1 MFKKQSKNKR
11 ASKLLVSTLL
21 GGSLLLSP
29 SIMGHA
35 QTYSQKDFQ
44 QTPYLKHELRATWVA
59 SVLNI
64 DWPSKPGLSIAQQK
78 SEFINYLEGQKKM
91 GMNAVVMQIKPTAD
105 AFYPS
110 EYGLWSE
117 YLTGTQGKDPG
128 YDPLSFMVKEAHK
141 RNMEFHA
148 WFNPYRITMPLGK
161 EAALSDLD
169 KLPENHPARKHP
181 EWVVPYGQQ
190 LYFNPGIPEVQNF
203 VIEGIMEVVKNYDI
217 DAVHMD
223 DYFYPYKIT
232 GKNFPDQEA
241 YQRYGASKFNNIED
255 WRRDNV
261 NNLVKNINRSI
272 KEEKPYVKF
281 GISPFGVWRNK
292 AVDPTGSETTAG
304 QTNYDDLYADTRTW
318 INNGYVDYIAP
329 QLYWNIGLPVADY
342 AKLLDWWTKEVE
354 GKNVQLYIGQADYKI
369 NTNSNGVQN
378 WFNPEELP
386 NQLKLNRAYNNFK
399 GSMHFS
405 AKDLRS
411 NPLGIADRL
420 TEDIYKQPALVPPMP
435 WIDNEAPKK
444 PKVLQIKK
452 KLGVTKF
459 KIRENDPEEVAYYAI
474 YRFEGNQVGNIND
487 SKHLLTTVR
496 KEHNNQVY
504 VDPTSEKGETYT
516 YVVTSLDR
524 NHNESK
530 PSNPIK
536 VEEK

>member
-11 ASKLLVSTLL
+11 ASKLLVSTFL

-29 SIMGHA
+29 SVMGHA
-35 QTYSQKDFQ
+35 QTYSKKNFQ
-44 QTPYLKHELRATWVA
+44 QTSYLKHELRATWMA

-78 SEFINYLEGQKKM
+78 SEFINYLEEQKKM

-232 GKNFPDQEA
+232 GKNFQIRKHTKDMVQ
-241 YQRYGASKFNNIED
+241 
-255 WRRDNV
+255 V
-261 NNLVKNINRSI
+261 N
-272 KEEKPYVKF
+272 
-281 GISPFGVWRNK
+281 
-292 AVDPTGSETTAG
+292 
-304 QTNYDDLYADTRTW
+304 
-318 INNGYVDYIAP
+318 
-329 QLYWNIGLPVADY
+329 
-342 AKLLDWWTKEVE
+342 
-354 GKNVQLYIGQADYKI
+354 
-369 NTNSNGVQN
+369 
-378 WFNPEELP
+378 
-386 NQLKLNRAYNNFK
+386 
-399 GSMHFS
+399 
-405 AKDLRS
+405 
-411 NPLGIADRL
+411 
-420 TEDIYKQPALVPPMP
+420 
-435 WIDNEAPKK
+435 
-444 PKVLQIKK
+444 
-452 KLGVTKF
+452 
-459 KIRENDPEEVAYYAI
+459 
-474 YRFEGNQVGNIND
+474 
-487 SKHLLTTVR
+487 LTT
-496 KEHNNQVY
+496 
-504 VDPTSEKGETYT
+504 
-516 YVVTSLDR
+516 
-524 NHNESK
+524 
-530 PSNPIK
+530 
-536 VEEK
+536 